1 MNNTVTIGVLLT
13 CLLLSGCMV
22 NYQVTK
28 DKQINKNST
37 VYNNAP
43 KVTED
48 LLELVDKKENK
59 FCLTRETNLSSNIT
73 GFDPENQY
81 LSLSVWNKANGNL
94 VFLELGD
101 YVTRDS
107 FEIEGFVTNRNKNA
121 RVYIS
126 KKFSSQS
133 FNSVYLDTLN
143 TKKGRYRI
151 IFRLDSLGKEEAAG
165 SEVVVEGLYSY
176 TTANGNLKTYRGEYS
191 DNGNQSEFI
200 AQTDPVPVLIILA
213 GVAMA
218 SAAATY
224 FFVSNSS
231 TECNG
236 VVNYEECRDCIK
248 GGGRAKFE
256 LTTSKLFGQDGY
268 GEEKI
273 YISCK

>member
-1 MNNTVTIGVLLT
+1 MNNTTTTGVLLA
-13 CLLLSGCMV
+13 CLLLSGCML

-28 DKQINKNST
+28 DKQVNRNST

-43 KVTED
+43 EVTEN
-48 LLELVDKKENK
+48 LPELVDEKENK
-59 FCLTRETNLSSNIT
+59 FCLTRESNVSSNIS
-73 GFDPENQY
+73 GFDPKNQY

-107 FEIEGFVTNRNKNA
+107 FEIKGFVANRNKNA
-121 RVYIS
+121 RAYLS
-126 KKFSSQS
+126 KKFSFQS

-143 TKKGRYRI
+143 AKKGRYRI
-151 IFRLDSLGKEEAAG
+151 ISSLDSLKETIG
-165 SEVVVEGLYSY
+165 TDSTIVVEELYSY
-176 TTANGNLKTYRGEYS
+176 TTANGNLKTYIGIYS
-191 DNGNQSEFI
+191 DNGNQFEFI

-218 SAAATY
+218 SSAATY

-231 TECNG
+231 TVCNG
-236 VVNYEECRDCIK
+236 VVNHEECRDCIN

-256 LTTSKLFGQDGY
+256 LASSNLFGQDGY
-268 GEEKI
+268 EEEKI
-273 YISCK
+273 YKSCK

>member
-1 MNNTVTIGVLLT
+1 MEKYNQLRSLI
-13 CLLLSGCMV
+13 
-22 NYQVTK
+22 
-28 DKQINKNST
+28 KNGS
-37 VYNNAP
+37 
-43 KVTED
+43 D
-48 LLELVDKKENK
+48 
-59 FCLTRETNLSSNIT
+59 
-73 GFDPENQY
+73 
-81 LSLSVWNKANGNL
+81 
-94 VFLELGD
+94 
-101 YVTRDS
+101 DS
-107 FEIEGFVTNRNKNA
+107 I
-121 RVYIS
+121 
-126 KKFSSQS
+126 
-133 FNSVYLDTLN
+133 
-143 TKKGRYRI
+143 
-151 IFRLDSLGKEEAAG
+151 
-165 SEVVVEGLYSY
+165 VVVEGLYSY